1 MMRYDFDT
9 VIDRANNFA
18 AKYDEVR
25 NKFGREDLIP
35 LWVADMDFKVAEPI
49 IAALRQRADQG
60 IFGYTSRPDSY
71 FQAVGQWLERR
82 HGWKAD
88 TGLMLHSPG
97 VVPTLSMII
106 QNFTRP
112 GDKIIIQPPVYYP
125 FFDVVRN
132 SGRTLVENPLRIAGG
147 RYEMD
152 YDRLE
157 QLAKEG
163 ARLLLLCSP
172 HNPVGRVWQKDEL
185 LRLGEICITYGIRV
199 VADEIHSDLVF
210 SGHKH
215 TPFASLSEAFRNNT
229 ITCIAPSKTFNLAG
243 LQASIVIFPDEA
255 SRDRFDE
262 VLGVL
267 DIRRNNCFSLVATE
281 AAYRYGEEWLEQAK
295 QYMEDN
301 FAFIDDF
308 CRKHIPGIRPN
319 VPEGTYLVWI
329 DCRSLGMDKDQLHDF
344 MIQEAKL
351 ALDDGFWFGSQ
362 YAGYMRLNAA
372 CPRSTIAKA
381 LAQLENAVRKKFR

>member
-71 FQAVGQWLERR
+71 FQAVGLWLERR

-229 ITCIAPSKTFNLAG
+229 ITCIAPSKTFN
-243 LQASIVIFPDEA
+243 
-255 SRDRFDE
+255 
-262 VLGVL
+262 
-267 DIRRNNCFSLVATE
+267 
-281 AAYRYGEEWLEQAK
+281 
-295 QYMEDN
+295 
-301 FAFIDDF
+301 
-308 CRKHIPGIRPN
+308 
-319 VPEGTYLVWI
+319 
-329 DCRSLGMDKDQLHDF
+329 
-344 MIQEAKL
+344 
-351 ALDDGFWFGSQ
+351 
-362 YAGYMRLNAA
+362 
-372 CPRSTIAKA
+372 
-381 LAQLENAVRKKFR
+381 